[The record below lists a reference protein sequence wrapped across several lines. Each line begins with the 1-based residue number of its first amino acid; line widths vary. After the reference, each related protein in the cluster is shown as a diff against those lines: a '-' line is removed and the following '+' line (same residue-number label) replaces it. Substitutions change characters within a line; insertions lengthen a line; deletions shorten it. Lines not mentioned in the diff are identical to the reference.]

1 MFHDNPYQKYTYQ
14 DINNFI
20 YSFSVYV
27 IAVHSGVPLY
37 CERCLE
43 YCSTASLLGPVSD
56 KFLTFHPQ
64 ASPSALQLPFAGCE
78 TNALYYLYTKT

>member
-1 MFHDNPYQKYTYQ
+1 MFHDNPYQKYKYQ

-43 YCSTASLLGPVSD
+43 YCSTPSLLGPSSD

-64 ASPSALQLPFAGCE
+64 ALPSALQLPFAGCE
-78 TNALYYLYTKT
+78 TSAL